1 MKQKIYQT
9 PEGKI
14 LFIGVLLFLLLLLG
28 FGYLAATDFEKAKV
42 LVLAFFVNA
51 LGGRAAGIGVCIMN
65 DFGAT
70 LTILYNF
77 YVEAMIVCFTYSI
90 FVLTAN
96 NYVQVPWIRR
106 FMERLGKKALEQKEK
121 IQSYGWIGIFLFV
134 MVPLPMTGPVSGTII
149 GYMIKIPVARN
160 FLASGIGT
168 LTAIVIWFFCF
179 DFLEHRFKVIQYIFA
194 GIILLVILSKY
205 KSIKNFFFGKK
216 N

>member
-1 MKQKIYQT
+1 MQQKLYQT
-9 PEGKI
+9 TEGKI
-14 LFIGVLLFLLLLLG
+14 LFTGVFLFLLLLLG

-51 LGGRAAGIGVCIMN
+51 IGGRAAGIGVCIMN
-65 DFGAT
+65 GYGAT

-77 YVEAMIVCFTYSI
+77 YVEVIIVCFSYSI
-90 FVLTAN
+90 FVLTAT

-134 MVPLPMTGPVSGTII
+134 MAPLPMTGPVSGTII
-149 GYMIKIPVARN
+149 GYMIKIPVVRN
-160 FLASGIGT
+160 LLSSGAGT
-168 LTAIVIWFFCF
+168 LAAIVIWFFCF
-179 DFLEHRFKVIQYIFA
+179 DFLEQRFKVIQYVFA

>member
-1 MKQKIYQT
+1 M
-9 PEGKI
+9 
-14 LFIGVLLFLLLLLG
+14 LF
-28 FGYLAATDFEKAKV
+28 
-42 LVLAFFVNA
+42 
-51 LGGRAAGIGVCIMN
+51 R
-65 DFGAT
+65 
-70 LTILYNF
+70 
-77 YVEAMIVCFTYSI
+77 S
-90 FVLTAN
+90 
-96 NYVQVPWIRR
+96 
-106 FMERLGKKALEQKEK
+106 
-121 IQSYGWIGIFLFV
+121 GWIGIFLFV

>member
-1 MKQKIYQT
+1 MQQKLYKT
-9 PEGKI
+9 TEGKI
-14 LFIGVLLFLLLLLG
+14 LFTGVFLFLLLLLG

-51 LGGRAAGIGVCIMN
+51 IGGRAAGIGVCIMN
-65 DFGAT
+65 GYGAT

-77 YVEAMIVCFTYSI
+77 YVEVIIVCFSYSI
-90 FVLTAN
+90 FVLTAT

-134 MVPLPMTGPVSGTII
+134 MAPLPMTGPVSGTII
-149 GYMIKIPVARN
+149 GYMIKIPVVRN
-160 FLASGIGT
+160 LLSSGAGT
-168 LTAIVIWFFCF
+168 LAAIVIWFFCF
-179 DFLEHRFKVIQYIFA
+179 DFLEQRFKVIQYVFA